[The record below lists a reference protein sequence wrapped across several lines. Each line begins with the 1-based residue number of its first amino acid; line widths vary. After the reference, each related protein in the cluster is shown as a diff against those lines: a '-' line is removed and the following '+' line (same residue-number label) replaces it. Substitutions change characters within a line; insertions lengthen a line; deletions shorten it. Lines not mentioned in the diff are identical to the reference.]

1 MLDMKMIRENP
12 ENIRKM
18 LKDRAVQF
26 DLDLLLE
33 LDKKRRE
40 MIISTD
46 NLRKKKNEMS
56 IKISEAKKIGSEA
69 VPLIQE
75 MQLVSQELTKLEKE
89 QDGKES
95 EYSKLAWKIPNVLHE
110 SVPVGHDESAN
121 KEIRKGDIPIPKFDF
136 AVKSHID
143 ITEKLKLVDLENAAK
158 TAGARFYYLRG
169 DLVKLNQSII
179 QYALDFLAKKGYEMF
194 QPPYMI
200 KKDAMEGAIIADD
213 FEDSIYKIEGEDLY
227 LIGTSEHA
235 MVSMYKDEILEGKDL
250 PIKCAALSPCFRK
263 EAGAHGKD
271 TKGIFRVHQ
280 FEKIEQFVFTK
291 PEDSWDRHE
300 KMIKIAEEFFQKLEI
315 PYRIVILSSGDMGK
329 VPAKTYDLEVWMP
342 GQNAYREV
350 VSCSNCLDYQARR
363 LKIRFRDKTNEE
375 TEFVHTLNSTLVATE
390 RTMVAIM
397 ENNQKTDGSFSIPKV
412 LQEERYFGKETI
424 TKTRI

>member
-1 MLDMKMIRENP
+1 MIRENP

-56 IKISEAKKIGSEA
+56 IKISEAKKTGSEA

-75 MQLVSQELTKLEKE
+75 MQLVSQELAKLEE
-89 QDGKES
+89 VQHETES
-95 EYSKLAWKIPNVLHE
+95 EYSKLALTIPNVLHK
-110 SVPVGHDESAN
+110 SVPCGDDSAN
-121 KEIRKGDIPIPKFDF
+121 KEIRKWGTIPQFDF
-136 AVKSHID
+136 EVKDHID
-143 ITEKLKLVDLENAAK
+143 ISENLNLLELERAAK
-158 TAGARFYYLRG
+158 TAGARFYYLMG
-169 DLVKLNQSII
+169 DLVKLNQSLI
-179 QYALDFLAKKGYEMF
+179 QFGLDFLSEKGYTMS

-200 KKDAMEGAIIADD
+200 NRKAMEGAVILDD
-213 FEDSIYKIEGEDLY
+213 FEDVIYKIEDQDLY

-235 MVSMYKDEILEGKDL
+235 MVSMFADEILDGNSL
-250 PIKCAALSPCFRK
+250 PARYSAISPCFRK

-271 TKGIFRVHQ
+271 QKGIFRVHQ
-280 FEKIEQFVFTK
+280 FEKIEQFVFSK
-291 PEDSWDRHE
+291 PEDSWNEHE
-300 KMIKIAEEFFQKLEI
+300 NMIAITEEFFQKLEI
-315 PYRIVILSSGDMGK
+315 PHKVVLLSSGDMGK
-329 VPAKTYDLEVWMP
+329 ISAKTYDLEVWMA

-350 VSCSNCLDYQARR
+350 VSCSNCLDYQSRR
-363 LKIRFRDKTNEE
+363 LKIRFRDKTNED
-375 TEFVHTLNSTLVATE
+375 TKYIHTLNSTLIATE

-397 ENNQKTDGSFSIPKV
+397 ENFQTKDGHVNIPNV
-412 LQEERYFGKETI
+412 LQKYMGKKTI
-424 TKTRI
+424 

>member
-56 IKISEAKKIGSEA
+56 IKISEAKKTGSEA

-75 MQLVSQELTKLEKE
+75 MQLVSQELAKLEE
-89 QDGKES
+89 VQHETES
-95 EYSKLAWKIPNVLHE
+95 EYSKLALTIPNVLHK
-110 SVPVGHDESAN
+110 SVPCGDDSAN
-121 KEIRKGDIPIPKFDF
+121 KEIRKWGTIPQFDF
-136 AVKSHID
+136 EVKDHID
-143 ITEKLKLVDLENAAK
+143 ISGNLNLLELERAAK
-158 TAGARFYYLRG
+158 TAGARFYYLMG
-169 DLVKLNQSII
+169 DLVKLNQSLI
-179 QYALDFLAKKGYEMF
+179 QFGLDFLSEKGYTIS

-200 KKDAMEGAIIADD
+200 NRKAMEGAVILDD
-213 FEDSIYKIEGEDLY
+213 FEDVIYKIEDQDLY

-235 MVSMYKDEILEGKDL
+235 MVSMYADEILDGNSL
-250 PIKCAALSPCFRK
+250 PARYASISPCFRK

-271 TKGIFRVHQ
+271 QKGIFRVHQ
-280 FEKIEQFVFTK
+280 FEKIEQFVFSK
-291 PEDSWDRHE
+291 PEDSWNEHE
-300 KMIKIAEEFFQKLEI
+300 NMITVTEEFFQKLEI
-315 PYRIVILSSGDMGK
+315 PHNVVLLSSGDMGK
-329 VPAKTYDLEVWMP
+329 ISAKTYDLEVWMA

-350 VSCSNCLDYQARR
+350 VSCSNCLDYQSRR
-363 LKIRFRDKTNEE
+363 LKIRFRDKTNED
-375 TEFVHTLNSTLVATE
+375 TKYIHTLNSTLVATE
-390 RTMVAIM
+390 RTMVAIL
-397 ENNQKTDGSFSIPKV
+397 ENFQTKDGHVNIPNILQK
-412 LQEERYFGKETI
+412 YMGKKI
-424 TKTRI
+424 I